1 MNGKNPELTVEAK
14 VATKKNAGKGRT
26 PKSPVWKVLDDAR
39 KKFNAQIVKST
50 SVKREC
56 IKACIGKYYADDLR
70 FWLDL
75 LSQSEKLLLD
85 SMRFNKACDNLG
97 LAPKTVAQHILF
109 ESEKT
114 AKRILIEGVEAVPL
128 LRSPLTDYL
137 AERGISYDIASR
149 YCCRLNYG
157 VRGKRYFAVGFPNVA
172 GGYEIRSRFFKGC
185 VPPKDVSLVKAEG
198 SPADVCS
205 VFEGFMD
212 FLSAV
217 TLGLETGDCLV
228 LNSISNVEKAM
239 RYLDGYGR
247 IDCYLDRD
255 EAGRR
260 TLEMLKGHYGERVC
274 DRSALYDGCKDL
286 NEYLQLTTKKEMNNN
301 L

>member
-1 MNGKNPELTVEAK
+1 MRSTAIYGISYPARDETNKSAGVYILLLNKIMANEKNSETAVEAK

-114 AKRILIEGVEAVPL
+114 AKRVLTEGVEAVLGERVKMFTEPL
-128 LRSPLTDYL
+128 YMDEKKLYANS
-137 AERGISYDIASR
+137 SS
-149 YCCRLNYG
+149 
-157 VRGKRYFAVGFPNVA
+157 NVQETPSEA
-172 GGYEIRSRFFKGC
+172 NATSG
-185 VPPKDVSLVKAEG
+185 
-198 SPADVCS
+198 
-205 VFEGFMD
+205 
-212 FLSAV
+212 SAV
-217 TLGLETGDCLV
+217 T
-228 LNSISNVEKAM
+228 A
-239 RYLDGYGR
+239 
-247 IDCYLDRD
+247 
-255 EAGRR
+255 A
-260 TLEMLKGHYGERVC
+260 
-274 DRSALYDGCKDL
+274 
-286 NEYLQLTTKKEMNNN
+286 
-301 L
+301 

>member
-1 MNGKNPELTVEAK
+1 MANEKNSETAVEAK

-97 LAPKTVAQHILF
+97 LAPKTVAQHIFF

-114 AKRILIEGVEAVPL
+114 AKRVLIEGVEAVLGERVKMFTEPL
-128 LRSPLTDYL
+128 YVDEKKLYANSSSNVQETPS
-137 AERGISYDIASR
+137 EASATS
-149 YCCRLNYG
+149 G
-157 VRGKRYFAVGFPNVA
+157 
-172 GGYEIRSRFFKGC
+172 
-185 VPPKDVSLVKAEG
+185 
-198 SPADVCS
+198 
-205 VFEGFMD
+205 
-212 FLSAV
+212 SAV
-217 TLGLETGDCLV
+217 T
-228 LNSISNVEKAM
+228 A
-239 RYLDGYGR
+239 
-247 IDCYLDRD
+247 
-255 EAGRR
+255 A
-260 TLEMLKGHYGERVC
+260 
-274 DRSALYDGCKDL
+274 
-286 NEYLQLTTKKEMNNN
+286 
-301 L
+301 

>member
-114 AKRILIEGVEAVPL
+114 AKRILIEGVEAVL
-128 LRSPLTDYL
+128 
-137 AERGISYDIASR
+137 
-149 YCCRLNYG
+149 
-157 VRGKRYFAVGFPNVA
+157 
-172 GGYEIRSRFFKGC
+172 
-185 VPPKDVSLVKAEG
+185 
-198 SPADVCS
+198 
-205 VFEGFMD
+205 
-212 FLSAV
+212 
-217 TLGLETGDCLV
+217 
-228 LNSISNVEKAM
+228 
-239 RYLDGYGR
+239 
-247 IDCYLDRD
+247 
-255 EAGRR
+255 
-260 TLEMLKGHYGERVC
+260 GERVRC
-274 DRSALYDGCKDL
+274 SPNRFTWMRRNSMPTAVPMCRRRRAKHLL
-286 NEYLQLTTKKEMNNN
+286 RLVRR
-301 L
+301 

>member
-26 PKSPVWKVLDDAR
+26 PKSPDWKVLDDAR

-97 LAPKTVAQHILF
+97 LAPKTVAQHIHF

-114 AKRILIEGVEAVPL
+114 AKRILIEGVEAVHGERVKMFTEPL
-128 LRSPLTDYL
+128 YVDEKKLYANSSSNVQETPS
-137 AERGISYDIASR
+137 EASATS
-149 YCCRLNYG
+149 G
-157 VRGKRYFAVGFPNVA
+157 
-172 GGYEIRSRFFKGC
+172 
-185 VPPKDVSLVKAEG
+185 
-198 SPADVCS
+198 
-205 VFEGFMD
+205 
-212 FLSAV
+212 SAV
-217 TLGLETGDCLV
+217 T
-228 LNSISNVEKAM
+228 A
-239 RYLDGYGR
+239 
-247 IDCYLDRD
+247 
-255 EAGRR
+255 A
-260 TLEMLKGHYGERVC
+260 
-274 DRSALYDGCKDL
+274 
-286 NEYLQLTTKKEMNNN
+286 
-301 L
+301 

>member
-1 MNGKNPELTVEAK
+1 MYFSCLNRHNYILLTPESSLIIIAFNSNIWYPVSCADETNKSAGVYILLLNKIMANEKNSETAVEAK

-114 AKRILIEGVEAVPL
+114 AKRVLIEGVEAVLGERVKMFTEPL
-128 LRSPLTDYL
+128 YVDEKKLYANSSSNVQETPS
-137 AERGISYDIASR
+137 EASATS
-149 YCCRLNYG
+149 G
-157 VRGKRYFAVGFPNVA
+157 
-172 GGYEIRSRFFKGC
+172 
-185 VPPKDVSLVKAEG
+185 
-198 SPADVCS
+198 
-205 VFEGFMD
+205 
-212 FLSAV
+212 SAV
-217 TLGLETGDCLV
+217 T
-228 LNSISNVEKAM
+228 A
-239 RYLDGYGR
+239 
-247 IDCYLDRD
+247 
-255 EAGRR
+255 A
-260 TLEMLKGHYGERVC
+260 
-274 DRSALYDGCKDL
+274 
-286 NEYLQLTTKKEMNNN
+286 
-301 L
+301 

>member
-14 VATKKNAGKGRT
+14 AATKKNAGKGRT

-56 IKACIGKYYADDLR
+56 IKACISKYYADDLR

-114 AKRILIEGVEAVPL
+114 AKRVLTEGVEAV
-128 LRSPLTDYL
+128 L
-137 AERGISYDIASR
+137 AKQTR
-149 YCCRLNYG
+149 RL
-157 VRGKRYFAVGFPNVA
+157 VRR
-172 GGYEIRSRFFKGC
+172 
-185 VPPKDVSLVKAEG
+185 
-198 SPADVCS
+198 
-205 VFEGFMD
+205 
-212 FLSAV
+212 
-217 TLGLETGDCLV
+217 
-228 LNSISNVEKAM
+228 
-239 RYLDGYGR
+239 
-247 IDCYLDRD
+247 
-255 EAGRR
+255 
-260 TLEMLKGHYGERVC
+260 
-274 DRSALYDGCKDL
+274 
-286 NEYLQLTTKKEMNNN
+286 
-301 L
+301 

>member
-97 LAPKTVAQHILF
+97 LAPKTVLNIFFLR
-109 ESEKT
+109 
-114 AKRILIEGVEAVPL
+114 AKR
-128 LRSPLTDYL
+128 RR
-137 AERGISYDIASR
+137 RG
-149 YCCRLNYG
+149 
-157 VRGKRYFAVGFPNVA
+157 F
-172 GGYEIRSRFFKGC
+172 
-185 VPPKDVSLVKAEG
+185 
-198 SPADVCS
+198 
-205 VFEGFMD
+205 
-212 FLSAV
+212 
-217 TLGLETGDCLV
+217 
-228 LNSISNVEKAM
+228 
-239 RYLDGYGR
+239 
-247 IDCYLDRD
+247 
-255 EAGRR
+255 
-260 TLEMLKGHYGERVC
+260 
-274 DRSALYDGCKDL
+274 
-286 NEYLQLTTKKEMNNN
+286 
-301 L
+301 

>member
-39 KKFNAQIVKST
+39 KKFKAQST

-114 AKRILIEGVEAVPL
+114 AKRILIEGVEAVLGERVKMFTEPL
-128 LRSPLTDYL
+128 YVDEKKLYANS
-137 AERGISYDIASR
+137 SS
-149 YCCRLNYG
+149 
-157 VRGKRYFAVGFPNVA
+157 NVQETPSEA
-172 GGYEIRSRFFKGC
+172 
-185 VPPKDVSLVKAEG
+185 
-198 SPADVCS
+198 PATS
-205 VFEGFMD
+205 G
-212 FLSAV
+212 SAV
-217 TLGLETGDCLV
+217 T
-228 LNSISNVEKAM
+228 A
-239 RYLDGYGR
+239 
-247 IDCYLDRD
+247 
-255 EAGRR
+255 A
-260 TLEMLKGHYGERVC
+260 
-274 DRSALYDGCKDL
+274 
-286 NEYLQLTTKKEMNNN
+286 
-301 L
+301 